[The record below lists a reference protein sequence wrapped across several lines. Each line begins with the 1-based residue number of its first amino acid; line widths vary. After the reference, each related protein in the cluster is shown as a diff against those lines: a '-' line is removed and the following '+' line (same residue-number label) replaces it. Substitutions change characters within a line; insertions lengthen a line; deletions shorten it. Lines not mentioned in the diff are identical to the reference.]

1 MITEQDLVKLGYNR
15 PNKLLN
21 GSTDYRH
28 SESDERPY
36 KINLNKG
43 VIQVIYPM
51 NDKSKRTIFYTIDE
65 FTDWHL
71 NYTHQGKL

>member
-1 MITEQDLVKLGYNR
+1 MITELDLVKLGYNR

-36 KINLNKG
+36 MINLKEG
-43 VIQVIYPM
+43 IIQVIFPTKKQITGPM
-51 NDKSKRTIFYTIDE
+51 FDTIEE
-65 FTDWHL
+65 FTYWHL
-71 NYTHQGKL
+71 NYTPQSNL